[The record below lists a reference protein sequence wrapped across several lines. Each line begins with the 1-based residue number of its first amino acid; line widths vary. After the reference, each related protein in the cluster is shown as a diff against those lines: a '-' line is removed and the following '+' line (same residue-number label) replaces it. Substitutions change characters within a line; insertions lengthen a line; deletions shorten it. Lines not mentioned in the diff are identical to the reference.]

1 MKRNFIWTL
10 GIVSVLSFVSCGS
23 DSPDKT
29 LQKYLNFEKSCDYS
43 SAYELLSESD
53 KNTKSLE
60 EYTEEEK
67 SEFGLL
73 FTDSVRKSTKYTIK
87 DVSTQEKKSAIEVE
101 IIQNDYQPLTNEVL
115 GQAFSDAF
123 KGADQEEMK
132 KNLSDKMKGD
142 ISTKTT
148 TKIYNLLKENNKWV
162 VFFNWE
168 IEEKINKLRNEAEEF
183 EKNKQFDSAIEKLKE
198 IISLDAQDK
207 ESVKKI
213 ENLEEKI
220 KCIKNISIY
229 DFNSQYYETYFEGN
243 IPGITFKIK
252 NMTSKE
258 LTLIE
263 TTVSFK
269 DSTGTV
275 ICEEKYYPVN
285 TNNLFGNS
293 DSLKPNHIWQLDRG
307 YYYKAESVP
316 SEWQE
321 GSAEIKVT
329 NVEYK

>member
-87 DVSTQEKKSAIEVE
+87 DVSTQEKKSSIEVE

-115 GQAFSDAF
+115 RQAFSDAL

-162 VFFNWE
+162 LFFNWE

-183 EKNKQFDSAIEKLKE
+183 EKNKQLKNLKKL
-198 IISLDAQDK
+198 L
-207 ESVKKI
+207 V
-213 ENLEEKI
+213 
-220 KCIKNISIY
+220 
-229 DFNSQYYETYFEGN
+229 
-243 IPGITFKIK
+243 
-252 NMTSKE
+252 
-258 LTLIE
+258 
-263 TTVSFK
+263 
-269 DSTGTV
+269 
-275 ICEEKYYPVN
+275 
-285 TNNLFGNS
+285 
-293 DSLKPNHIWQLDRG
+293 
-307 YYYKAESVP
+307 
-316 SEWQE
+316 
-321 GSAEIKVT
+321 
-329 NVEYK
+329 

>member
-115 GQAFSDAF
+115 
-123 KGADQEEMK
+123 
-132 KNLSDKMKGD
+132 
-142 ISTKTT
+142 
-148 TKIYNLLKENNKWV
+148 
-162 VFFNWE
+162 
-168 IEEKINKLRNEAEEF
+168 
-183 EKNKQFDSAIEKLKE
+183 
-198 IISLDAQDK
+198 
-207 ESVKKI
+207 
-213 ENLEEKI
+213 
-220 KCIKNISIY
+220 
-229 DFNSQYYETYFEGN
+229 
-243 IPGITFKIK
+243 
-252 NMTSKE
+252 
-258 LTLIE
+258 
-263 TTVSFK
+263 
-269 DSTGTV
+269 
-275 ICEEKYYPVN
+275 
-285 TNNLFGNS
+285 
-293 DSLKPNHIWQLDRG
+293 
-307 YYYKAESVP
+307 
-316 SEWQE
+316 
-321 GSAEIKVT
+321 
-329 NVEYK
+329 